1 MDQYLLLQVLQAQM
15 GLIQLLLQDL
25 ENKHFQEDQLR
36 KIRFPPTVQD
46 SRIRLVSKE
55 DRKGT
60 INMDLSVLQH
70 QEQVFNIQE
79 NPEQDHSILELL
91 ELDFR
96 IPTGGLI
103 SITKLLYA
111 PAP

>member
-25 ENKHFQEDQLR
+25 ENKHFQVDQLR
-36 KIRFPPTVQD
+36 RIRFLSTVQD
-46 SRIRLVSKE
+46 SRIRLVNKE
-55 DRKGT
+55 DHKGT
-60 INMDLSVLQH
+60 INMDLSVLKH

-79 NPEQDHSILELL
+79 NPEQDHSILEPL
-91 ELDFR
+91 EMDFR

-103 SITKLLYA
+103 TKLLSA